1 MIKIIIADDHAIVRQ
16 RLRQMLAGMT
26 DMELVG
32 EAKDAAELLELL
44 RERACDV
51 AVLDVSMPGR
61 SGLEVLRELES
72 KHPRLAVLVLTM
84 HPEGQ
89 YAVRALK
96 AGAAGYLTKDSAP
109 AELVAAIRRVA
120 AGGKYITA
128 ALAETLADHLGSKTD
143 KPPHESLSGREF
155 EVLRKIGAGRTV
167 SEIAEELFLS
177 PNTVSTY
184 RARLLEKLNLR
195 NNAELIHYAIT
206 NHLID

>member
-1 MIKIIIADDHAIVRQ
+1 MIRIIIADDHAIVRQ
-16 RLRQMLAGMT
+16 GLRQMLAGMN

-32 EAKDAAELLELL
+32 EARDAAELLELF
-44 RERACDV
+44 RKQSCDV
-51 AVLDVSMPGR
+51 VVLDVSMPGR
-61 SGLEVLRELES
+61 SGLEVLEELRSE
-72 KHPRLAVLVLTM
+72 HPHVAFLMLTM
-84 HPEGQ
+84 HPQGQ

-109 AELVAAIRRVA
+109 AELITAIRRVA

-128 ALAETLADHLGSKTD
+128 ALAETLADYLGSKTD
-143 KPPHESLSGREF
+143 KPPHESLSDREF
-155 EVLRKIGAGRTV
+155 EVLRRIGAGKTV

-177 PNTVSTY
+177 PNTISTY

-206 NHLID
+206 NRLIE